1 MQANRVGYDTTNKRN
16 STPCTDHT
24 GRHFPSMRAMCEH
37 WGPFYTTYKTRMKRG
52 WTQEEALTG
61 QRKED
66 GYKHGK
72 TTGKAAE

>member
-1 MQANRVGYDTTNKRN
+1 MQANRMGYD
-16 STPCTDHT
+16 
-24 GRHFPSMRAMCEH
+24 
-37 WGPFYTTYKTRMKRG
+37 TTYKTRMKRG